1 MLNYAIVTAAVV
13 MFGIQFLFNKL
24 YGRESGNG
32 MGATFI
38 FSFIGGIIGVI
49 ALMLINGPQFSATP
63 FTLVIA
69 TLSAVN
75 SIAYTFC
82 SLKAFDRINLSLYS
96 LFAMLGGMILPFFQG
111 IIFYDE
117 PITVAK
123 AVCVIFVVAALLLCT
138 SKSGRKGGA
147 IYYIGVFVL
156 NGMSGVLTK
165 IFQSSSFEKTSDAM
179 YSIWGAAI
187 RVLISAV
194 VIIVMIAL
202 SKKKKLEAL
211 AIKKPNVKA
220 VIYASGCGVLGN
232 IANYLLLIALA
243 VLPASV
249 QYPFVTGG
257 VMIVSTLISAITGAK
272 PSKKELLSVVLSFIG
287 ILALVLIPI

>member
-1 MLNYAIVTAAVV
+1 MINYAIVTAAVV

-49 ALMLINGPQFSATP
+49 ALMIINGPQFDATP
-63 FTLVIA
+63 FTLVMA

-75 SIAYTFC
+75 SIVYTFC

-138 SKSGRKGGA
+138 SKSDRKGGA

-165 IFQSSSFEKTSDAM
+165 IFQSSSFAKTSDAM

-194 VIIVMIAL
+194 VIVVMIAI
-202 SKKKKLEAL
+202 SKKRHSEVL
-211 AIKKPNVKA
+211 AIKKPNAKA
-220 VIYASGCGVLGN
+220 VLYASGCGVLSN
-232 IANYLLLIALA
+232 IANFLLLIALA

-272 PSKKELLSVVLSFIG
+272 PSKNEILSVVLSFIG